1 MAYTIGHID
10 VLGLVEKYDAPLFVY
25 DAEHIKRQYDR
36 FVSSFK
42 VPSLKVHYA
51 CKALSNINIL
61 RLFNEWGAGIDC
73 VSINEVRLAL
83 KAGFSETDIL
93 FTPNNIST
101 DEMEQAIAKGVK
113 INVDNLSM
121 LEYIGLRHPKLPICI
136 RINPH
141 LMAGGHNKISVGHIN
156 SKFGI
161 SIHQV
166 PLIKRIVKRYQIKV
180 EGIHLHTGSDILD
193 PDTFLMAADVIFEVV
208 RQIPGVDF
216 IDFGSGFKVK
226 YRPSDLETDIEAF
239 GAVFSK
245 KFNQFVQEIKRPL
258 TLRFE
263 PGKYLVSEAGY
274 FLARANVIKQTTACT
289 FVGLDTGFNHLVRPM
304 FYGSYHEI
312 YNISNLKSVTK
323 KLYTVS
329 GYICE
334 TDTFAVDRILPEVRQ
349 GDILMFCN
357 AGAYGFEMSSNYNSR
372 LRPAEVILRD
382 GRAYLARKREC
393 FEALLANQVLIDW

>member
-1 MAYTIGHID
+1 MQYKIGKID
-10 VLGLVEKYDAPLFVY
+10 ALALVQKYDAPLFVY
-25 DAEHIKRQYDR
+25 DADAIKKKYTH
-36 FVSSFK
+36 FMNSFE
-42 VPSLKVHYA
+42 VEDLKVHYA

-61 RLFNEWGAGIDC
+61 KLFSSWGAGADC
-73 VSINEVRLAL
+73 VSIFEVRLAL
-83 KAGFSETDIL
+83 QAGFSKDDIL
-93 FTPNNIST
+93 FTPNNISIE
-101 DEMEQAIAKGVK
+101 EMEQAIMQGVK

-121 LEYIGLRHPKLPICI
+121 LEYIGLHHAHLPICI

-166 PLIKRIVKRYQIKV
+166 PLIKRIIQQYGILV

-193 PDTFLMAADVIFEVV
+193 PDIFLLAADVIFNVAREIDTVNY
-208 RQIPGVDF
+208 

-226 YRPSDLETDIEAF
+226 YKESDLETDIQSF
-239 GAVFSK
+239 GKIFSK
-245 KFNQFVQEIKRPL
+245 KFNAFVKEIGRPL

-263 PGKYLVSEAGY
+263 PGKYLVSEAGF
-274 FLARANVIKQTTACT
+274 FLARTNVVKQTTACT

-304 FYGSYHEI
+304 FYGAYHEI
-312 YNISNLKSVTK
+312 INISKLNSTTK

-334 TDTFAVDRILPEVRQ
+334 TDTFAVDRILDEVHQ
-349 GDILMFCN
+349 GDILLFKN

-372 LRPAEVILRD
+372 LRPAEVIIKNSKD
-382 GRAYLARKREC
+382 YLARRREQ
-393 FEALLANQVLIDW
+393 FDDLLSHQVIIEW